1 MSHEQNTTDM
11 DLKNL
16 LAIALLMPF
25 AANAQTDSTRT
36 DTTHKRTYVALGVSK
51 DGAHTYAGDGD
62 SDGIDTFRLELKHR
76 IIRIISTRRGTDSTG
91 ADTLEDRL
99 RKARRERRNLF
110 TYWAGIEFGFNSFI
124 APDGRIG
131 DGPQAAPFLLNNL
144 RGRWVAINI
153 MEQKYEFGSHHAGL
167 FWGLGLEA
175 TNYHLSENVRLAYN
189 SDSTW
194 AVPVDDPRYTKNKLR
209 QLGVRLPIMFE
220 FNTKKAPLPSTPDEW
235 VKFHEKK
242 GFSRKGNFHF
252 ALGVVGSWYFDHMY
266 KQKYRADGDLHQERD
281 KGDYNL
287 LPYRVA
293 ARAQIG
299 VGGLNLFAEYGLTP
313 LFKEGSGPALT
324 PLTVGLTLIGFN

>member
-1 MSHEQNTTDM
+1 
-11 DLKNL
+11 
-16 LAIALLMPF
+16 
-25 AANAQTDSTRT
+25 
-36 DTTHKRTYVALGVSK
+36 
-51 DGAHTYAGDGD
+51 
-62 SDGIDTFRLELKHR
+62 
-76 IIRIISTRRGTDSTG
+76 
-91 ADTLEDRL
+91 
-99 RKARRERRNLF
+99 
-110 TYWAGIEFGFNSFI
+110 
-124 APDGRIG
+124 
-131 DGPQAAPFLLNNL
+131 
-144 RGRWVAINI
+144 
-153 MEQKYEFGSHHAGL
+153 
-167 FWGLGLEA
+167 
-175 TNYHLSENVRLAYN
+175 
-189 SDSTW
+189 
-194 AVPVDDPRYTKNKLR
+194 
-209 QLGVRLPIMFE
+209 
-220 FNTKKAPLPSTPDEW
+220 